1 MKTYYVVCDFGKERY
16 CRDKFERI
24 ILVTDNKDKA
34 YSVRFDYQEQHRD
47 NEIVVQRWYDN
58 EVVDD
63 LLWYVEF
70 HFDTNKRCWKY
81 DYSFSGLIGKT
92 EAKMMNPA
100 FTKQQMMKIIIS
112 MFFVMQKARNMR
124 FQKLLKCQ
132 KNIMKSSINNT

>member
-34 YSVRFDYQEQHRD
+34 YSVCFDYRKQHRD

-70 HFDTNKRCWKY
+70 HFDTKNAAGNMIILV
-81 DYSFSGLIGKT
+81 SGLIGKT
-92 EAKMMNPA
+92 EAKTMNPV
-100 FTKQQMMKIIIS
+100 FTK
-112 MFFVMQKARNMR
+112 
-124 FQKLLKCQ
+124 
-132 KNIMKSSINNT
+132 

>member
-34 YSVRFDYQEQHRD
+34 YSVCFDYRKQHRD

-81 DYSFSGLIGKT
+81 DYSCFWIDWEDRSEDDEPGVYKVVDDEDNYFYVLCYAKGK
-92 EAKMMNPA
+92 EYAVP
-100 FTKQQMMKIIIS
+100 
-112 MFFVMQKARNMR
+112 KALEMLEGYNEI
-124 FQKLLKCQ
+124 KYK
-132 KNIMKSSINNT
+132 

>member
-1 MKTYYVVCDFGKERY
+1 MKIYYVVCDFGKERY

-34 YSVRFDYQEQHRD
+34 YSVRFDYQKQHRD

-70 HFDTNKRCWKY
+70 HFDTNKRCWEY
-81 DYSFSGLIGKT
+81 DYSCFWIDW
-92 EAKMMNPA
+92 EDRNKMMNPV
-100 FTKQQMMKIIIS
+100 FTK
-112 MFFVMQKARNMR
+112 
-124 FQKLLKCQ
+124 
-132 KNIMKSSINNT
+132 